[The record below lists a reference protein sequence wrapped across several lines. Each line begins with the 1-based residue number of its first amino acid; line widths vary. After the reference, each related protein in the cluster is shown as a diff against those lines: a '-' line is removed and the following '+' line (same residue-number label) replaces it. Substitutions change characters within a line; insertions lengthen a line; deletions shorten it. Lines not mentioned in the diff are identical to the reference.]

1 MIAVYQNA
9 GRITHSAAEI
19 FIPAGLQESGGFSMT
34 RHIGVLTAGGDSPG
48 LNAVLRGIGKA
59 AQEFFQMEITGFRDG
74 FRGLMENR
82 TVELDESAL
91 SGILTLGG
99 TILGTSREKPHR
111 MLVGGKYMDMTDAI
125 VDNYRRNH
133 LDVLVCIGGGG
144 TQKNAYRLMQKG
156 LNIITLPK
164 TIDNDVVMTDVSFGF
179 DTALGIA
186 TEAVDR
192 LHSTAH
198 SHHRIVLVETMGH
211 RAGWLALGAGVAA
224 GADVILIPEIPY
236 SVEKV
241 GKAILKRNRGGKQ
254 FSIVAVA
261 EGAMSLEDAAAAQ
274 KIEKKKSRKGKVG
287 KEKSG
292 SESETVEDAH
302 GRNTLKLAKQLEKIT
317 GLESRVTILG
327 YLQRGGTPSANDRI
341 LATRLGTACAA
352 MIQKNVFG
360 VMIAARGDRA
370 EPVALEQV
378 VGKLKSVPLDHS
390 WVESARRVGTSL
402 GD

>member
-1 MIAVYQNA
+1 
-9 GRITHSAAEI
+9 
-19 FIPAGLQESGGFSMT
+19 MT
-34 RHIGVLTAGGDSPG
+34 MHVGVLTAGGDCPG

-59 AQEFFQMEITGFRDG
+59 AQEYYGMEIIGFRDG

-82 TVELDESAL
+82 TIVLDESAL
-91 SGILTLGG
+91 SGILTVGG

-111 MLVGGKYMDMTDAI
+111 MLVGGKYMDMTDAM
-125 VDNYRRNH
+125 VENYRKNH
-133 LDVLVCIGGGG
+133 LDALICIGGGG

-164 TIDNDVVMTDVSFGF
+164 TIDNDVVLTDVSFGF
-179 DTALGIA
+179 DTALGVT

-198 SHHRIVLVETMGH
+198 SHHRIILVETMGH
-211 RAGWLALGAGVAA
+211 RAGWLALGAGVAG

-236 SVEKV
+236 SVEKI
-241 GKAILKRNRGGKQ
+241 GKAILNRLRGGKH

-261 EGAMSLEDAAAAQ
+261 EGAVSKEDAAAM
-274 KIEKKKSRKGKVG
+274 EKSKKSRKSKAAKRAGKD
-287 KEKSG
+287 
-292 SESETVEDAH
+292 TDAAEDAH
-302 GRNTLKLAKQLEKIT
+302 GGNTLRLARKLEKIT

-341 LATRLGTACAA
+341 LATRLGSACAA
-352 MIQKNVFG
+352 LVQEGMFG
-360 VMIAARGDRA
+360 VMLAARGDKA
-370 EPVALEQV
+370 EPVALEDV
-378 VGKLKSVPLDHS
+378 VGKTKTVPIDHP
-390 WVESARRVGTSL
+390 WIESARRVGTCL